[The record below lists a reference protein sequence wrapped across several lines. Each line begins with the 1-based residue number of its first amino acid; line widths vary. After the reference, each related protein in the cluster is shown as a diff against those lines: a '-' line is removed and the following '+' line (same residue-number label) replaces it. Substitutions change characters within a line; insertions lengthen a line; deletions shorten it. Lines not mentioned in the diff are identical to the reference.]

1 MEILTRAEF
10 RQYWDLERSGMSDSR
25 SPLWEPERLGS
36 GGPSEWFVLA
46 RVPHMHDWDWDKKGY
61 WSWVR
66 RHCQGTVRCY
76 SLNGSGEGWWGFER
90 RDDILLWSLRW
101 VG

>member
-10 RQYWDLERSGMSDSR
+10 RQYWDLERSGIGDDD
-25 SPLWEPERLGS
+25 SPLWEPERSNPCGT
-36 GGPSEWFVLA
+36 SEWFVSA

-66 RHCQGTVRCY
+66 RHCQGAVRCY
-76 SLNGSGEGWWGFER
+76 SLDGSGQGWWGFER